1 MDGTGP
7 PEPYWITRPSGHET
21 IGASAHLSIAPKRF
35 RSRVMVRW
43 PTPGDLG
50 GGRSDLFAANKL
62 PRSPTGDVL
71 IY

>member
-21 IGASAHLSIAPKRF
+21 SAHLSIAPKSF

-43 PTPGDLG
+43 PTPGTSGQGDLICSLRTNYP
-50 GGRSDLFAANKL
+50 GRRPGMF
-62 PRSPTGDVL
+62 
-71 IY
+71 